1 MWLSLPPDLFLE
13 IFCRLEAAA
22 ALRCTRVCKPWQHTI
37 LGSAASYLR
46 PRPYFFV
53 PGLFSAP
60 FFSFVPRAALLLPL
74 RLLLCVPPEPE
85 GQRQC
90 SPAGRWDHAGDQGQ
104 AGAGRGLPEQRPHRV
119 PPQLDRRQ
127 RRAAAERGGD
137 RGHRHGLPHSRPRHV
152 LHPSHLFDPPARQ
165 RS

>member
-1 MWLSLPPDLFLE
+1 MLNRCTHLISLSSPKPRRIMDVDMWLSLPPDLFLE

-74 RLLLCVPPEPE
+74 RLLLCTLFFLGTGSFNGNEMHTAICQGAVHSSQPTSKLILHVVEKMIM
-85 GQRQC
+85 C
-90 SPAGRWDHAGDQGQ
+90 GDEL
-104 AGAGRGLPEQRPHRV
+104 RTV
-119 PPQLDRRQ
+119 RRSSQ
-127 RRAAAERGGD
+127 PNR
-137 RGHRHGLPHSRPRHV
+137 L
-152 LHPSHLFDPPARQ
+152 LFHL
-165 RS
+165 